1 MQNATPAHGNTYSIS
16 PADGSTSTFQF
27 AAMNASK
34 ISAFRTDPESKL
46 GISAGSATAVNS
58 WFAGILALVISIAFF
73 TGVFFLPDIS
83 FRATMLDRGPTQ
95 FVAVFLA
102 IWCATILLLK
112 RSKLK
117 LQRSALRHSAV
128 PDNSDFVLS
137 SQTADELI
145 RNIYHIA
152 EDPERFVVF
161 NRILIAVANLKNLGR
176 VSDVDDILRS
186 IAERDES
193 AQQTSFA
200 ILGGFLWAIP
210 VLGFI
215 GTVLGLAQAIGTFSD
230 LLDSQS
236 DLSGIVGSLK
246 GVTGGLSTAFETTL
260 VALVLALIIQL
271 WVTAQRKSEEVFLD
285 ECHNYCL
292 KQIVNRIK
300 ILPFEQTRE
309 I

>member
-1 MQNATPAHGNTYSIS
+1 MPQT
-16 PADGSTSTFQF
+16 
-27 AAMNASK
+27 K
-34 ISAFRTDPESKL
+34 LSAFRTDLESRV
-46 GISAGSATAVNS
+46 GITAGSATAVKS
-58 WFAGILALVISIAFF
+58 WFAGTVAIVITVAFF
-73 TGVFFLPDIS
+73 AVIFFLPNIT

-95 FVAVFLA
+95 FVAVFLG
-102 IWCATILLLK
+102 IWCATILLIK

-117 LQRSALRHSAV
+117 LQRSALNYSAV
-128 PDNSDFVLS
+128 PENSDFILS
-137 SQTADELI
+137 SQSADELI
-145 RNIYHIA
+145 RNIYNIA

-186 IAERDES
+186 IGERDES

-215 GTVLGLAQAIGTFSD
+215 GTVLGLAQAIGTFSE

-246 GVTGGLSTAFETTL
+246 EVTGGLSTAFETTL
-260 VALVLALIIQL
+260 VALVIALIVQL
-271 WVTAQRKSEEVFLD
+271 WVTAQKKAEEMFLD
-285 ECHNYCL
+285 DCNEYCL

-309 I
+309 V

>member
-1 MQNATPAHGNTYSIS
+1 MTDATAAHTAN
-16 PADGSTSTFQF
+16 
-27 AAMNASK
+27 K

-46 GISAGSATAVNS
+46 GISAGPATAVNS
-58 WFAGILALVISIAFF
+58 WFAGIIALVVTISFF
-73 TGVFFLPDIS
+73 VLVFFLPETS

-95 FVAVFLA
+95 FAAVFLA
-102 IWCATILLLK
+102 IWSATILLIK

-117 LQRSALRHSAV
+117 LQRSALRRTVV
-128 PDNSDFVLS
+128 PENSDFILS
-137 SQTADELI
+137 SQTADQLI
-145 RNIYHIA
+145 QNIYQVA
-152 EDPERFVVF
+152 EDPERFVIF
-161 NRILIAVANLKNLGR
+161 NRILIAVSNLKNLGR

-186 IAERDES
+186 VAERDES

-215 GTVLGLAQAIGTFSD
+215 GTVLGLAQAIGTFSE

-236 DLSGIVGSLK
+236 DLTGIVGSLK
-246 GVTGGLSTAFETTL
+246 EVTGGLSTAFETTL
-260 VALVLALIIQL
+260 VALVLALAIQL
-271 WVTAQRKSEEVFLD
+271 WVTAQKKSEEEFLD
-285 ECHNYCL
+285 NCHEYCL

>member
-1 MQNATPAHGNTYSIS
+1 MPQT
-16 PADGSTSTFQF
+16 QL
-27 AAMNASK
+27 
-34 ISAFRTDPESKL
+34 SAFRTDLESRV
-46 GISAGSATAVNS
+46 GISAGTGTAVKS
-58 WFAGILALVISIAFF
+58 WFAGIVALVLTVLFYAI
-73 TGVFFLPDIS
+73 VFFLPSIS

-95 FVAVFLA
+95 YVAVFLG
-102 IWCATILLLK
+102 IWCATILLIK

-117 LQRSALRHSAV
+117 LQRSALEHSAV
-128 PDNSDFVLS
+128 PENSDFVLS

-145 RNIYHIA
+145 RNIYSIA

-215 GTVLGLAQAIGTFSD
+215 GTVLGLAQAIGTFSE

-246 GVTGGLSTAFETTL
+246 EVTGGLSTAFETTL
-260 VALVLALIIQL
+260 VALVIALIVQL
-271 WVTAQRKSEEVFLD
+271 WVTAQKKAEEVFLD
-285 ECHNYCL
+285 DCNEYCL

-300 ILPFEQTRE
+300 ILPFEQARE